1 MCHVLVKY
9 PALFLH
15 LAVKGRAWQW
25 GQDGGGGQGNPV
37 FFQEFCCTL
46 KDGLVVSV
54 KAKDYPCRDTY
65 PVVKEFFNGLLI
77 FFYLVKTL
85 SYLLQVLLGEALNA
99 QEEALTTA
107 FLGLFQEFQVI
118 GQPAALL

>member
-25 GQDGGGGQGNPV
+25 GQDGGGGQGNPI
-37 FFQEFCCTL
+37 FFQEFCCTF

-65 PVVKEFFNGLLI
+65 PVVKEFFDGLLI
-77 FFYLVKTL
+77 FFYLVKT
-85 SYLLQVLLGEALNA
+85 V
-99 QEEALTTA
+99 

-118 GQPAALL
+118 GQPEA